1 MDTNNS
7 TFEPNA
13 DLMDMDDLDSDFMN
27 NSTLE
32 LFNDSNDDTF
42 DDSSFDESN
51 ADFDYSLDGDSMLNF
66 HLLEFQES
74 NEGTMVT
81 TAL

>member
-13 DLMDMDDLDSDFMN
+13 YLMDMDDLDSDFMN
-27 NSTLE
+27 NSSLE

-42 DDSSFDESN
+42 DDSSFDDSN
-51 ADFDYSLDGDSMLNF
+51 A
-66 HLLEFQES
+66 
-74 NEGTMVT
+74 
-81 TAL
+81 

>member
-13 DLMDMDDLDSDFMN
+13 YLDMDDLDSDFMN
-27 NSTLE
+27 NSSLE

-42 DDSSFDESN
+42 DDSSFDDSN
-51 ADFDYSLDGDSMLNF
+51 ADFDDSLDGDSMLNF
-66 HLLEFQES
+66 HVLESKES
-74 NEGTMVT
+74 NVGTMVT